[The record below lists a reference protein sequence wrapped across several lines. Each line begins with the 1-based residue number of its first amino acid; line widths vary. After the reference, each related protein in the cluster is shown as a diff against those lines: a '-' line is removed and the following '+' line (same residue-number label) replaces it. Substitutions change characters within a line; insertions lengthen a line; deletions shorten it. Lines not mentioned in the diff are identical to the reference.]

1 MALKLTVILTA
12 ITMVTAEPKN
22 STWYTRYAA
31 YPSYCSTPVQMAN
44 RSIPPL
50 APNTDAGDSRLVHVT
65 AVIRHGARTP
75 YSSGLKC
82 WDGFWTDHDT
92 AKWDCDLTT
101 FVAPPD
107 PYSVQHEEGWTPA
120 GSDAMFLF
128 SKKYDALLF
137 PQDNLRNELNGT
149 CQSGQLLF
157 QGYEQSLKNGEYLR
171 AAYVYDGTKLDHD
184 ITMRL
189 LDLAETDSPPYKEPT
204 LYFRSDD
211 DQRTI
216 MSGQILL
223 RGLFG
228 TEFAQHAQSNGAYP
242 VIPLHIADRNR
253 DILAP
258 AENLC
263 PKLTDLSNEAMSSTA
278 WQRLEHSEEATTMRQ
293 FMKEELGDVMVGAID
308 CLMTTMCTDRALP
321 EVLDDFQGNHR
332 QRRMHN
338 GEGHDEE
345 HHSKWGDNLFQR
357 ILDYATQSAMFPIM
371 FSDAAY
377 AKLAMGPMWA
387 EIMENILPII
397 SPENS
402 HDRGMPRN
410 RLALFSG
417 HDSTILP
424 LLATLGPNVWDGIEW
439 TPYASM
445 LLLEIHEF
453 IDGQTDKNVY
463 TSDYSFRLI
472 YNGKVLTDTIE
483 GCQKEHDLCDISVLL
498 NQTIPIAKR
507 DRDCTAAPK
516 NSDLVAVEQSEK
528 LLLSSS
534 GGLALVFII
543 IIISAAAGGV
553 GMHYHLT
560 RRMPWVSAPIIYDE
574 IGVNDLQLTATYQDH
589 PTAVELRDCN
599 LTI

>member
-1 MALKLTVILTA
+1 
-12 ITMVTAEPKN
+12 
-22 STWYTRYAA
+22 
-31 YPSYCSTPVQMAN
+31 
-44 RSIPPL
+44 
-50 APNTDAGDSRLVHVT
+50 
-65 AVIRHGARTP
+65 
-75 YSSGLKC
+75 
-82 WDGFWTDHDT
+82 
-92 AKWDCDLTT
+92 
-101 FVAPPD
+101 
-107 PYSVQHEEGWTPA
+107 
-120 GSDAMFLF
+120 
-128 SKKYDALLF
+128 
-137 PQDNLRNELNGT
+137 
-149 CQSGQLLF
+149 
-157 QGYEQSLKNGEYLR
+157 
-171 AAYVYDGTKLDHD
+171 
-184 ITMRL
+184 
-189 LDLAETDSPPYKEPT
+189 
-204 LYFRSDD
+204 
-211 DQRTI
+211 
-216 MSGQILL
+216 
-223 RGLFG
+223 
-228 TEFAQHAQSNGAYP
+228 
-242 VIPLHIADRNR
+242 
-253 DILAP
+253 
-258 AENLC
+258 
-263 PKLTDLSNEAMSSTA
+263 
-278 WQRLEHSEEATTMRQ
+278 
-293 FMKEELGDVMVGAID
+293 
-308 CLMTTMCTDRALP
+308 
-321 EVLDDFQGNHR
+321 
-332 QRRMHN
+332 
-338 GEGHDEE
+338 
-345 HHSKWGDNLFQR
+345 
-357 ILDYATQSAMFPIM
+357 MFPIM

-402 HDRGMPRN
+402 HDRGMPQN

-445 LLLEIHEF
+445 LLLEVHEF

-483 GCQKEHDLCDISVLL
+483 GCQKGHDLCDISVLL

-543 IIISAAAGGV
+543 ILISAAAGGV
-553 GMHYHLT
+553 GMHYYLT

-574 IGVNDLQLTATYQDH
+574 IGVNDLQFTATYQDH